1 MEIRLASAP
10 GEIRIAL
17 LKDDELLDV
26 ALWRP
31 GAPDGWGDTH
41 IVRITAHAP
50 HLGGAFV
57 ELAGP
62 IGSGFMKGRKLPAE
76 GSLLCAQ
83 VTRSA
88 QNGKGLRLRA
98 LPLPDGMEV
107 GDSPRLITPGPTPLD
122 DILQQAPAN
131 CPLIVDD
138 AALAARL
145 PASLHPRL
153 KRVTRSFDEVLE
165 ADWAA
170 LSSPDASV
178 GPLIARITPTP
189 ALTAIDLDAHQN
201 PDFAANL
208 ACFGPLLREI
218 RLRNLSGT
226 LLIDPAGI
234 RSNKRPAL
242 VPFLRKAADKEQD
255 PLQPRITGIT
265 PSGLLEMT
273 RPRHRAPL
281 HELYNSPHGQ
291 GLAILQRI
299 ASEGL
304 KGDQLHAPPTIIRA
318 LEADTVALKDLF
330 HATGQRLTLHSH
342 PVSPSSCWS
351 LS

>member
-17 LKDDELLDV
+17 LKDDALLDA

-31 GAPDGWGDTH
+31 GAPDGWGDVH

-50 HLGGAFV
+50 ALGGAFV
-57 ELAGP
+57 ELASP
-62 IGSGFMKGRKLPAE
+62 ACTGFMKGRRLPPE
-76 GSLLCAQ
+76 GSLVRAQ

-98 LPLPDGMEV
+98 LPWPEDMEA
-107 GDSPRLITPGPTPLD
+107 GTAPRRLTSGPTPLD
-122 DILQQAPAN
+122 EILGLAPSD
-131 CPLIVDD
+131 CPILTDS

-145 PASLHPRL
+145 PPRL
-153 KRVTRSFDEVLE
+153 HARLHRVSRSFDEVLE

-170 LSSPDASV
+170 LTSPDAQV
-178 GPLIARITPTP
+178 GPLTAHITPTH
-189 ALTAIDLDAHQN
+189 ALTAIDLDAHQT

-226 LLIDPAGI
+226 ILIDPAGV
-234 RSNKRPAL
+234 RSSKRPAL
-242 VPFLRKAADKEQD
+242 VPFLRKAADREQD

-265 PSGLLEMT
+265 PGGLLEMT

-281 HELYNSPHGQ
+281 HELYASPHGQ

-304 KGDQLHAPPTIIRA
+304 KGDRLHAPPAIIQA
-318 LEADTVALKDLF
+318 LEADSGALEDLF
-330 HATGQRLTLHSH
+330 HLTGHRLTLLSH

>member
-17 LKDDELLDV
+17 LKDDALLDA

-31 GAPDGWGDTH
+31 GAPDGWGDVH
-41 IVRITAHAP
+41 VVRITAHAP

-62 IGSGFMKGRKLPAE
+62 ASTGFMKGRKLPAE
-76 GSLLCAQ
+76 GSLVWAQ

-98 LPLPDGMEV
+98 IPVPDGAET
-107 GDSPRLITPGPTPLD
+107 GEAPRRVTAGPTPLD
-122 DILQQAPAN
+122 DILQQVSAN

-145 PASLHPRL
+145 PASLHSRL
-153 KRVTRSFDEVLE
+153 KRVSRSFDEVLD

-170 LSSPDASV
+170 LSSPDATV
-178 GPLIARITPTP
+178 GPLIAHITPTH

-226 LLIDPAGI
+226 ILIDPAGI

-242 VPFLRKAADKEQD
+242 VPFLRKTADREQD

-281 HELYNSPHGQ
+281 HELYASPHGQ

-299 ASEGL
+299 ISEGL
-304 KGDQLHAPPTIIRA
+304 KGDTLHAPPAIIRA
-318 LEADTVALKDLF
+318 LEADPVALEDLF

-342 PVSPSSCWS
+342 PVSPPSCWS

>member
-10 GEIRIAL
+10 GEVRIAL
-17 LKDDELLDV
+17 LKDDALLDA

-62 IGSGFMKGRKLPAE
+62 AGAGFMKGRKLPPE
-76 GSLLCAQ
+76 GSLVCAQ
-83 VTRSA
+83 ITRSA
-88 QNGKGLRLRA
+88 QNGKGLRLRV
-98 LPLPDGMEV
+98 LPASNNTEIGEA
-107 GDSPRLITPGPTPLD
+107 PRLVTPGPTPLD
-122 DILQQAPAN
+122 DILQRAPAD

-145 PASLHPRL
+145 PTSLHPRL
-153 KRVTRSFDEVLE
+153 KRVSRSFDDVLE

-178 GPLIARITPTP
+178 GPLIAHITPTH
-189 ALTAIDLDAHQN
+189 ALTAIDLDAHQT

-208 ACFGPLLREI
+208 ACFGQLLREI

-226 LLIDPAGI
+226 ILIDPAGV

-281 HELYNSPHGQ
+281 HELYSSPHGQ

-299 ASEGL
+299 ITEGL
-304 KGDQLHAPPTIIRA
+304 TSEHLHAPPAIVRA
-318 LEADTVALKDLF
+318 LEADKVALDAFF
-330 HATGQRLTLHSH
+330 HTTGRRLTLHSH

>member
-17 LKDDELLDV
+17 LKDDTLLDV
-26 ALWRP
+26 TLWRP
-31 GAPDGWGDTH
+31 GAPDGWGDVH
-41 IVRITAHAP
+41 VVRITAHAP

-57 ELAGP
+57 GLTGP
-62 IGSGFMKGRKLPAE
+62 TETGFMKGRKLPAE
-76 GSLLCAQ
+76 GSLVCAQ

-98 LPLPDGMEV
+98 LPVPDGVEA
-107 GDSPRLITPGPTPLD
+107 GTAPRLITPGPTPLD
-122 DILQQAPAN
+122 DILRQAPDD

-145 PASLHPRL
+145 PASLHSRL
-153 KRVTRSFDEVLE
+153 KRVSRSFNDVLE

-170 LSSPDASV
+170 LTSPDASV
-178 GPLIARITPTP
+178 GPLIAHITPTH

-226 LLIDPAGI
+226 LLIDPAGV
-234 RSNKRPAL
+234 RSSKRPAL
-242 VPFLRKAADKEQD
+242 VPFLRKAADREQD

-281 HELYNSPHGQ
+281 HELYSSPHGQ
-291 GLAILQRI
+291 GLVLLQRI
-299 ASEGL
+299 VSEGL
-304 KGDQLHAPPTIIRA
+304 KGNQLHAPPAIIRA
-318 LEADTVALKDLF
+318 LEADPVALEDLF

>member
-10 GEIRIAL
+10 GEVRIAL
-17 LKDDELLDV
+17 LKDDALLDV

-57 ELAGP
+57 ELAG
-62 IGSGFMKGRKLPAE
+62 SASTGFMKGRKLPPE
-76 GSLLCAQ
+76 GSLVCAQ
-83 VTRSA
+83 ITRSA

-98 LPLPDGMEV
+98 LPSPDGMEV
-107 GDSPRLITPGPTPLD
+107 GDAPRLITPGPTPLD
-122 DILQQAPAN
+122 DILQQAPAD
-131 CPLIVDD
+131 CPLIIDD

-153 KRVTRSFDEVLE
+153 QRVSRSFDEVLE
-165 ADWAA
+165 SDWVA
-170 LSSPDASV
+170 LSSLDASV
-178 GPLIARITPTP
+178 GPLTAHITPTH
-189 ALTAIDLDAHQN
+189 ALTAIDLDAYQN

-226 LLIDPAGI
+226 ILIDPAGV

-242 VPFLRKAADKEQD
+242 VPFLRKAADREQD

-281 HELYNSPHGQ
+281 HELYSSPHGQ

-299 ASEGL
+299 VTEGL
-304 KGDQLHAPPTIIRA
+304 KGEHLQAPPAIIRA
-318 LEADTVALKDLF
+318 LEADGMALNDLF
-330 HATGQRLTLHSH
+330 HMTGQRLTLHSY